1 MRFWYSHR
9 RALSPSACS
18 PLPSVFS
25 TAGGHL
31 DERVSLV
38 LNFDRGRKGIEA
50 RAAIR
55 RAVRL
60 WFEGQ
65 GFLEVETP
73 ARVFS
78 PGQEV
83 HLEAIPADGTRYLIT
98 SPEYHMKRL
107 VAAGLPRIVQI
118 CRCWRGG
125 ERGNHHEPEFTM
137 IEWYRAGASLDEI
150 ARDCEALIEVAA
162 RAVGGWPVVEV
173 PASRGR
179 EGRPEHLAVQTPFER
194 VTVREALFRLVGI
207 APRGDES
214 GDELRVLAT
223 RAGCN
228 LGTAA
233 TWDDIFFQIFLDRVE
248 PHLGRD
254 RPTLVF
260 DWPLPLAA
268 LARRK
273 PDDPLTVERFELYAG
288 GLELANAFGELGD
301 PVEQRARF
309 VEEAERR
316 RQQGRAVYPIDE
328 RLLASLAE
336 MPPTCGVAMGFDRL
350 VMLVTGADNIRDVMA
365 FADDEV

>member
-1 MRFWYSHR
+1 MNHVR
-9 RALSPSACS
+9 
-18 PLPSVFS
+18 
-25 TAGGHL
+25 
-31 DERVSLV
+31 
-38 LNFDRGRKGIEA
+38 RKGIEA
-50 RAAIR
+50 RAAVR
-55 RAVRL
+55 RAVRS
-60 WFEGQ
+60 WFDGQ

-73 ARVFS
+73 ARVPS

-83 HLEAIPADGTRYLIT
+83 HLEAISAGDQRFLIT

-125 ERGNHHEPEFTM
+125 ERGSHHQPEFTM
-137 IEWYRAGASLDEI
+137 IEWYRAGASLEEI
-150 ARDCEALIEVAA
+150 ARDCEALVEVAA
-162 RAVGGWPVVEV
+162 RAVGHWPAVDV

-179 EGRPEHLAVQTPFER
+179 DGKPEKLAVEAPFGR
-194 VTVREALFRLVGI
+194 LTVRAALSRFAGTTL
-207 APRGDES
+207 RGDES
-214 GDELRVLAT
+214 VDSLRDLAA
-223 RAGCN
+223 RADCHP
-228 LGTAA
+228 GTAA
-233 TWDDIFFQIFLDRVE
+233 TWDDIFFQVFLDRVE
-248 PHLGRD
+248 PHLGRE
-254 RPTLVF
+254 RPTFVF

-288 GLELANAFGELGD
+288 GLELANAFGELCD

-309 VEEAERR
+309 VAEAGLR

-328 RLLASLAE
+328 KLLASLAN

-350 VMLVTGADNIRDVMA
+350 VMLVTGAEHIREVLA